1 MRGSVKVSVMEGV
14 RGRGGGEVIL
24 SYHSMQPC
32 RLDIEQYQSPYYYL
46 AACTDSH
53 YLAACTDS
61 HYLAACTDSHY
72 LAACTDSH
80 YLQLNGQVYSS
91 DTPSCRS
98 PASTD
103 IIIKAL

>member
-61 HYLAACTDSHY
+61 HYL
-72 LAACTDSH
+72 
-80 YLQLNGQVYSS
+80 QLNGQVYSS

>member
-72 LAACTDSH
+72 L
-80 YLQLNGQVYSS
+80 QLNGQVYSS